1 MRYYEYK
8 ILRKCVVHRVSQL
21 FFPTILILENKIE
34 PKEKIG
40 RVGIM
45 LLNLKTNNEKDTSIK
60 NLPRL
65 DFWAFQKN
73 INFEIPKSFV

>member
-1 MRYYEYK
+1 
-8 ILRKCVVHRVSQL
+8 
-21 FFPTILILENKIE
+21 
-34 PKEKIG
+34 
-40 RVGIM
+40 M